1 MSFGHATS
9 APGSVE
15 TMPKH
20 ALFVTQGQLPPG
32 DAADDDRHI
41 AAVLGGDTE
50 RFAPLV
56 MHYQQ
61 RVLRFIQKY
70 EYDSGDVQDLA
81 QETFLQAFRSLPSF
95 NGQSR
100 FSTWL
105 ISIAFNLLKNHLS
118 RSPAKHHVHLD
129 IDEQPESASHFA
141 ESDPERLYES
151 RQSLAALQR
160 AIALL
165 PLQMHDAV
173 VLVAIEGMSYEEAAQ
188 AMGVP
193 IGSVKS
199 RLCRSRVQLAQA
211 LLVHQTH

>member
-1 MSFGHATS
+1 MSFSHLTS
-9 APGSVE
+9 TPGFVEVAPK
-15 TMPKH
+15 P
-20 ALFVTQGQLPPG
+20 ALFVTQSQLPAG

-41 AAVLGGDTE
+41 ADVLGGDTE

-56 MHYQQ
+56 VRSQQ
-61 RVLRFIQKY
+61 RVQRFIQKY
-70 EYDSGDVQDLA
+70 EYNSRDVQDLA

-141 ESDPERLYES
+141 DIDPERLYES
-151 RQSLAALQR
+151 RQILAALQS

-173 VLVAIEGMSYEEAAQ
+173 VLVAIEGLSYEEAAQ

-199 RLCRSRVQLAQA
+199 RLCRARVQLAQA
-211 LLVHQTH
+211 LLVHQTL

>member
-1 MSFGHATS
+1 MSFSHSTS
-9 APGSVE
+9 APGFVE
-15 TMPKH
+15 GVPKP
-20 ALFVTQGQLPPG
+20 ALFVTHNPLPAG

-41 AAVLGGDTE
+41 AAVLGGDAE
-50 RFAPLV
+50 RFTPLV
-56 MHYQQ
+56 ARYQQ

-70 EYDSGDVQDLA
+70 EYNSADVQDLA
-81 QETFLQAFRSLPSF
+81 QETFLQAFRSLASF

-105 ISIAFNLLKNHLS
+105 IGIAFNLLKNHLS
-118 RSPAKHHVHLD
+118 RSPAKHHVHLN

-141 ESDPERLYES
+141 DSDPERLYES

-165 PLQMHDAV
+165 SLQMHDAV
-173 VLVAIEGMSYEEAAQ
+173 VLVAIEGLTYEEAAQ

-199 RLCRSRVQLAQA
+199 RLCRARVQLAQA
-211 LLVHQTH
+211 LVIYQTH